1 VTLEQLDSVRKE
13 LKVRPGFT
21 PEEDKARYRSTGA
34 RETSR
39 LKGFVPGATSR
50 SSATYGKEA
59 DVPGPGDFPA
69 LGSAAL
75 TPAQR
80 KNQKRRD
87 KKKMEKELEEAKGWD
102 SEEEED
108 EQPQVANGADLAETQ
123 KVEAADAAE
132 EDVNADSKE
141 ALRHLI
147 QQSVSANPAPPS
159 RPTPSAS
166 TAVPSSSTSVAVPPP
181 APKEKKDPRP
191 GGLFAAALKGSTATG
206 SEDSDSNLSKGMDKL
221 DVGSQGDKNVK
232 SKSSLDG
239 QKSETKPSEPA
250 LSSAPIAAQSRPK
263 QKPTKPVPPG
273 SSSGGSNPKKP
284 SSTTKTPPTGSPA
297 RQRSEVRVRPGGGL
311 AGMMKQIAEQ
321 NAK

>member
-1 VTLEQLDSVRKE
+1 
-13 LKVRPGFT
+13 
-21 PEEDKARYRSTGA
+21 
-34 RETSR
+34 
-39 LKGFVPGATSR
+39 
-50 SSATYGKEA
+50 
-59 DVPGPGDFPA
+59 
-69 LGSAAL
+69 
-75 TPAQR
+75 
-80 KNQKRRD
+80 
-87 KKKMEKELEEAKGWD
+87 MEKELEEAKGWD

-108 EQPQVANGADLAETQ
+108 EQQQVADGADQAETQ

-191 GGLFAAALKGSTATG
+191 GGLFAVALKGSTAAG
-206 SEDSDSNLSKGMDKL
+206 SEDSDSTLSKGMDKL
-221 DVGSQGDKNVK
+221 DVGSQGDKTGK
-232 SKSSLDG
+232 SKSSSDG
-239 QKSETKPSEPA
+239 QKSETKPPEPA
-250 LSSAPIAAQSRPK
+250 SSFALIAAQSRPK

-273 SSSGGSNPKKP
+273 SSSGGSNSKKP
-284 SSTTKTPPTGSPA
+284 SSTTKTPSTGSPA